1 MARQQILPR
10 GGVLALAMARA
21 EILSMGLSMGWAMG
35 VAGAGAP
42 TWARVVPIGLAKPRA
57 VAGIQGASLAGTVVV
72 VVVVAAAVAVVAVD
86 VVVDLV
92 VDLDLAAALAVAV
105 IRAVTETGVGARLR
119 QERLVAALQGQ
130 AAPSEKIR
138 QHRILAEAELP
149 LAQLQG
155 HMPIAQVISR
165 LQQGEGCRGARH
177 EQGLRSRLHV
187 HQRTTPLRRQPFAG
201 PQRLTAGKLQQQRP
215 STTAQPPTAQ
225 PGALLGGERQPQ
237 RPSAARGFR
246 PAFVPQ
252 PAGQQQRR
260 WWIGDFF
267 SHRYLPGAIRPHSVA
282 MLCPCRRDAQPLGPL
297 AR

>member
-1 MARQQILPR
+1 
-10 GGVLALAMARA
+10 
-21 EILSMGLSMGWAMG
+21 MGLSMGWAMG

-57 VAGIQGASLAGTVVV
+57 VAGIQGASLAVTV
-72 VVVVAAAVAVVAVD
+72 VVVVAAAVAV
-86 VVVDLV
+86 
-92 VDLDLAAALAVAV
+92 AV
-105 IRAVTETGVGARLR
+105 IRSVTEAGVGARLG

-130 AAPSEKIR
+130 AAPGEKIR

-177 EQGLRSRLHV
+177 QQGLRSRLHP
-187 HQRTTPLRRQPFAG
+187 HQRTSPFRRQPFAG

-246 PAFVPQ
+246 PAFGPQ

-260 WWIGDFF
+260 
-267 SHRYLPGAIRPHSVA
+267 
-282 MLCPCRRDAQPLGPL
+282 
-297 AR
+297 

>member
-1 MARQQILPR
+1 
-10 GGVLALAMARA
+10 
-21 EILSMGLSMGWAMG
+21 MGWAMG
-35 VAGAGAP
+35 WAGAGAP

-72 VVVVAAAVAVVAVD
+72 VVAAAVAVVAVAVAVAVAVD
-86 VVVDLV
+86 VAVVLDLVVDLV
-92 VDLDLAAALAVAV
+92 VDLDLAAALVVAV
-105 IRAVTETGVGARLR
+105 IGAVTEAGVGARLG

-177 EQGLRSRLHV
+177 EQGLRSRLHP